1 MPNNQN
7 GFSNLSVEK
16 NIPLLVDQM
25 DADGLFQEDVDPT
38 NFDGLAVL
46 RKQIKR
52 TVLYWLDYDLEMLY
66 NVLYRLDVGEQKV
79 RNCLDHAQPTELADD
94 LTELILE
101 REQQKLYTRLKYKE
115 EVDKDDPE
123 AW

>member
-1 MPNNQN
+1 MSNNQN
-7 GFSNLSVEK
+7 GLSGLSVEK
-16 NIPLLVDQM
+16 NIPLLVHQM
-25 DADGLFQEDVDPT
+25 EADGLFQEDAELNTV
-38 NFDGLAVL
+38 DGLDVL

-79 RNCLDHAQPTELADD
+79 RNCLDNSQPTELADD

-101 REQQKLYTRLKYKE
+101 REQQKLLTRLKYRE
-115 EVDKDDPE
+115 EIDKDDPE